1 MRVPILSMDSPEQRL
16 WLTDDPPQG
25 ARGQPVLI
33 DASGQVYP
41 PAAAPGVIIFKAGVC
56 RLDFYYAA
64 KAAGYPAEWV
74 D

>member
-1 MRVPILSMDSPEQRL
+1 V
-16 WLTDDPPQG
+16 
-25 ARGQPVLI
+25 RGQPVLI

-41 PAAAPGVIIFKAGVC
+41 PAVTPGVIIFKAGVC

-64 KAAGYPAEWV
+64 KAAGYQVVWV